1 MVRRAIP
8 GDRLLVVL
16 PGVGGASRAPFHV
29 QIHERLPLRNGRR
42 GRAVGRLSGL
52 PAGGRRN
59 ADPAIR
65 ILVKRLGAG
74 GRPQQQKH
82 ARSLVPGRFL
92 NARSAGVAPATPGKR
107 SASRLRPCRR
117 RHPPSLSGR
126 FPGSRNRSDWRA
138 PPSSP
143 GRRGPGCSRASISAT
158 SRGQNRAREG
168 HHAHGSRR
176 NRRDSD
182 LDGGSFIVDTWNLGL
197 RPLKRRPVLE
207 PNALFADLEI
217 VTSLLPD
224 RHLQRTC
231 VRSRRPGAECRSSR

>member
-92 NARSAGVAPATPGKR
+92 NARSAGVAPTTPGNAPHR
-107 SASRLRPCRR
+107 DSVRAGNVTR
-117 RHPPSLSGR
+117 RHCPPGFRVHVIGLIGERRLLLRVDGGLAARERR
-126 FPGSRNRSDWRA
+126 FPPLLEDRTAPAKAITPMAAGATGAIPILTAAPLLSIPGISGYGHLNVGQSWNPTPCSPISR
-138 PPSSP
+138 
-143 GRRGPGCSRASISAT
+143 
-158 SRGQNRAREG
+158 
-168 HHAHGSRR
+168 
-176 NRRDSD
+176 
-182 LDGGSFIVDTWNLGL
+182 
-197 RPLKRRPVLE
+197 
-207 PNALFADLEI
+207 
-217 VTSLLPD
+217 
-224 RHLQRTC
+224 
-231 VRSRRPGAECRSSR
+231 